1 MLLTLINDNASVLNL
16 SRVQPYLEGVDAEID
31 GDEEGGGDAASEV
44 AFDEPEVGLAVPS
57 GEQEKRTGVRFEESS
72 KAGSTTTTTDLT
84 TVATTSNRDIPP
96 WYADPGQTTPG
107 GMRLADIMH
116 AGTAAT
122 SDKSPFGASAAI
134 ERPATSVAAQQLL
147 DFGSGYAAH
156 PWNGEN
162 SSVRTGED
170 FASHARARRHVS
182 SDRRT
187 REGSSSGREDESGAR
202 PPVSRAP
209 SLTEHHAALAL
220 EVRLFPLPSSFH
232 D

>member
-31 GDEEGGGDAASEV
+31 GDEEGGGDAASEL
-44 AFDEPEVGLAVPS
+44 AFDEPDVGQAEPS

-72 KAGSTTTTTDLT
+72 KAAMSMVPMATA
-84 TVATTSNRDIPP
+84 TVPNRDPSS

-116 AGTAAT
+116 AGNTAT

-134 ERPATSVAAQQLL
+134 ERPTTSVAAQQLL

-156 PWNGEN
+156 PWNGES
-162 SSVRTGED
+162 SSVRMGED
-170 FASHARARRHVS
+170 FASHARARRQVS
-182 SDRRT
+182 SERRT
-187 REGSSSGREDESGAR
+187 REGSSPGRDEDSAR

-220 EVRLFPLPSSFH
+220 EVRLFPLLSSFH